1 MDIRSVPIRPFSDQR
16 PGTSGLRKK
25 AAVFSRTGYVEAF
38 AQSIFDALPEAEA
51 ALAPLAAAFAEIEA
65 MVGRPNPAS

>member
-1 MDIRSVPIRPFSDQR
+1 MDITSVPIKPFSDQR

-38 AQSIFDALPEAEA
+38 VQSIFDALPEAEA
-51 ALAPLAAAFAEIEA
+51 TLAAAFAEIDA

>member
-1 MDIRSVPIRPFSDQR
+1 
-16 PGTSGLRKK
+16 
-25 AAVFSRTGYVEAF
+25 VFSRIGYVEAF
-38 AQSIFDALPEAEA
+38 VQSIFDALPEAEA